1 LTSERQ
7 ISANRANA
15 RASTG
20 PKTVRGRA
28 VSARNALRHGLNIP
42 IYSDPA
48 LSEQVEALACELA
61 GSGPSAEI
69 QELARRVAEAQID
82 LRRVQYASHNLLS
95 RALRNPC
102 DDSQEDELRRAIML
116 SDNVPQLLAMDHY
129 ARRAFSRRKFAVRAL
144 DAARRR

>member
-1 LTSERQ
+1 MTSERQ

-20 PKTVRGRA
+20 PKTARGRA
-28 VSARNALRHGLNIP
+28 VSARNALRHGLNVP
-42 IYSDPA
+42 IHSDPA

-61 GSGPSAEI
+61 GPGPNAEV

-82 LRRVQYASHNLLS
+82 LRRVQHASHNLLS

-102 DDSQEDELRRAIML
+102 DDSQKDELKRALML
-116 SDNVPQLLAMDHY
+116 SDNAPQLLAMDHY
-129 ARRAFSRRKFAVRAL
+129 AQRAFSRRKFAVRAL